1 VLRSFTS
8 FPARRGW
15 TTARPLRDAVL
26 VAVASL
32 TVLLVNLGGPP
43 LFDDDETRNAGCSL
57 AMLDSGDW
65 VVPTF
70 NGELRVHKPPLV
82 NWVQMAG
89 LTLAGRN
96 ELGARLGSVVI
107 TTLTCLLTWRIGTL
121 LFSPAVGLITGLTMA
136 GCIWTAVGGRA
147 ATPDAPLVLAT
158 TAILWLLAGGLN
170 RATGRL
176 QIGQARAAAI
186 GLAAWFAVLAKGP
199 VGLVVP
205 AAAAVLCVL
214 WQAWDSDPRDVPGRL
229 LARAVHNVRSLRPL
243 LVGLVAAAVALPWY
257 VWVGLRT
264 DWERPRRFLLDHT
277 LARSATPLEGHSGSV
292 AYYPLVLLVG
302 LFPWSIASALSVS
315 HTVGQLRRER
325 PPAQRAAERLLVA
338 WGVAWLGFFT
348 IAGTKLPGY
357 IWPAYP
363 ALAALV
369 GLFWHAWSLAPSR
382 SDRWMPI
389 AWSSLIVVGIAFAV
403 AGPLAV
409 SRNLP
414 AESAAAAAWFVAAG
428 VLTCLGGVA
437 AWLMQVEAI
446 PLSRRLVPA
455 MLSLVGVGTT
465 TLLATAAA
473 EAFAPLGPREMVAVL
488 PADAEVAVTS
498 WGSPSGVFYATASQ
512 GAERVVSLD
521 EPEEILGHLRGKPK
535 AFLLVDPRFADRV
548 LDQLPATHA
557 ILGTTASMPGGKRL
571 MLIGPQHPLA
581 GPPPTHRL
589 TASNSRPVRPR

>member
-1 VLRSFTS
+1 MLRSFTS
-8 FPARRGW
+8 FPALRGW
-15 TTARPLRDAVL
+15 TTARQLRDAVL
-26 VAVASL
+26 VAAASL

-96 ELGARLGSVVI
+96 ELGARLGSVLI

-158 TAILWLLAGGLN
+158 TSTLWLLSGGLN

-176 QIGQARAAAI
+176 QIGTARAAAI
-186 GLAAWFAVLAKGP
+186 GLAAGLAVLAKGP
-199 VGLVVP
+199 VGIVIP
-205 AAAAVLCVL
+205 AAAAMLCAL
-214 WQAWDSDPRDVPGRL
+214 WQAWDSDPNDGPQGL
-229 LARAVHNVRSLRPL
+229 LTRAVHNVRSLQPL

-264 DWERPRRFLLDHT
+264 DWEWPRRFLLEHNLDRF
-277 LARSATPLEGHSGSV
+277 AAPLEGHSGSL

-302 LFPWSIASALSVS
+302 LFPWSIASLLSVS
-315 HTVGQLRRER
+315 HTVGQFRRQR

-363 ALAALV
+363 ALATLV

-389 AWSSLIVVGIAFAV
+389 AWSSLILAGLAFAV
-403 AGPLAV
+403 AGPLAI

-414 AESAAAAAWFVAAG
+414 AESAAAATWFIAAG
-428 VLTCLGGVA
+428 VLTCFGGIA
-437 AWLMQVEAI
+437 AWLVQVEVI
-446 PLSRRLVPA
+446 PLRRRLIPA

-465 TLLATAAA
+465 TLLATAAS
-473 EAFAPLGPREMVAVL
+473 EAFAPLGPREIVASI
-488 PADAEVAVTS
+488 PSDAEVAVTS
-498 WGSPSGVFYATASQ
+498 WGSPSGVFYATARQ
-512 GAERVVSLD
+512 GADRVVSLD
-521 EPEEILGHLRGKPK
+521 EPEEILGHLRAKPT

-548 LDQLPATHA
+548 LHRIPATHA

-571 MLIGPQHPLA
+571 MLIGPQHPLVGSPA
-581 GPPPTHRL
+581 PTRL
-589 TASNSRPVRPR
+589 TASNSRPVRPL